1 MINISIILIVISLMY
16 SIFLNFFFFSKKHIS
31 TYENR
36 IFSILVLSNFLG
48 LLLEIF
54 CYITAKYY
62 ANSLITILVNKLFL
76 IYLIAFA
83 FIFGLYLLF
92 VCFMN
97 VEKLEDNIVLKRLRN
112 FIFLLFIICSFLIVI
127 LPVKIKIVNNYSY
140 SYGPATNVVYVA
152 SFVLG
157 LICLVSLIIKFKN
170 ITRKRYVLIF
180 SFFIGLSA
188 VAIIQ
193 KLYPYLTLATSMETF
208 IIFLMFNT
216 IENPDVKMIE
226 QLEIA
231 KDQAEKANLAKSD
244 FLSSMSHE
252 IRTPLNAIVGLS
264 RGLTEYEGLPKDMQE
279 DANDILN
286 ASETLLEIVGN
297 ILDINKIESSKLE
310 ITEMP
315 YNFKEE
321 VENMVKVTTT
331 RIGEKPIKFNL
342 SISPDIPY
350 ELLGDKVHIKE
361 VINNLLTNA
370 IKYTDEGQIDLTI
383 KCINQND
390 ICNLII
396 SCQDT
401 GHGIKAENINKLFTK
416 FERLGVEKTSTTEG
430 TGLGLAI
437 TKKLTEM
444 MNGKINVQSTYGKG
458 SLFVATIPQKIS
470 IMTEP
475 LQKIK
480 PQQTIAPS
488 TYENK
493 KILIV
498 DDNALNIKVAKKVL
512 KDFNLQI
519 DEAASGKECLS
530 KVKENNKY
538 DLILMDIMMPEM
550 SGEETLKILKEDGH
564 FQTPVVALT
573 ADAIQGAKEKYLQAG
588 FVDYI
593 PKPFTKEQFQQVLA
607 ESLSTKKT
615 YNPENDRF
623 KDVEPIIID

>member
-31 TYENR
+31 SYENR
-36 IFSILVLSNFLG
+36 IFSILVLSNFFG

-62 ANSLITILVNKLFL
+62 TNSLITVLVNKLFL

-97 VEKLEDNIVLKRLRN
+97 IEKLEDNIVLKRLRN
-112 FIFLLFIICSFLIVI
+112 FILLLFIICSFFIVI
-127 LPVKIKIVNNYSY
+127 LPVKIEIVNNYSY
-140 SYGPATNVVYVA
+140 SYGPATNVVYIA
-152 SFVLG
+152 SFILG

-170 ITRKRYVLIF
+170 IARKRYVLIF

-264 RGLTEYEGLPKDMQE
+264 RGLTEYEQLPKEMQE

-297 ILDINKIESSKLE
+297 ILDINKIESAKLE

-321 VENMVKVTTT
+321 IENLVKVTTT

-342 SISPDIPY
+342 SLSQDIPY
-350 ELLGDKVHIKE
+350 ELLGDKVHVKE
-361 VINNLLTNA
+361 IVNNLLTNA
-370 IKYTDEGQIDLTI
+370 IKYTDEGQINLTV
-383 KCINQND
+383 KCINQNN

-401 GHGIKAENINKLFTK
+401 GHGIKAENIAKLFTK

-444 MNGKINVQSTYGKG
+444 MGGKINVQSTYGEG

-470 IMTEP
+470 IMT
-475 LQKIK
+475 K
-480 PQQTIAPS
+480 PFSSDNSIEELPIL
-488 TYENK
+488 TYEDK

-498 DDNALNIKVAKKVL
+498 DDNALNIKVAKRVL
-512 KDFNLQI
+512 KDFNFQI
-519 DEAASGKECLS
+519 DEAFSGKECIE
-530 KVKENNKY
+530 KVRSNNY

-550 SGEETLKILKEDGH
+550 GGEETLQKLKEDSR
-564 FQTPVVALT
+564 FQIPVVALT
-573 ADAIQGAKEKYLQAG
+573 ADAIQGAKEKYMQAG
-588 FVDYI
+588 FVNYI
-593 PKPFTKEQFQQVLA
+593 PKPFTKEQFQQVFR
-607 ESLSTKKT
+607 EEFSLKKK
-615 YNPENDRF
+615 YNPENNRF
-623 KDVEPIIID
+623 KDVKPIIIS